1 MTDMTRVLSS
11 VAGSG
16 PARRGGHSLRAMG
29 LMLLLAAPVAQALD
43 LGALGGMVD
52 RKALD
57 QIARDKLGV
66 KTDAGNSADAAIP
79 LVGNPTN
86 ADEEKL
92 GREVAGRLLGAS
104 PLVQDVALQKY
115 VNKVGRHV
123 AAQSGRPELNWT
135 FGVIETPSVNAF
147 AAPGGYVFIT
157 RGLYAM
163 LQTEAELA
171 GVIAHEIGHVN
182 ARHHVRLMQK
192 QRAVSMGQDLL
203 SRKAGNDTVKM
214 LVGNGAEILARSLD
228 KESEYEA
235 DRLGV
240 YYATRAGYDT
250 YGLAAVL
257 DRLQASGDSDRFTLL
272 YKTHPLPGERL
283 SALDVALDGHY
294 DKVPAGQSLPKR
306 LAKLPKAPV
315 AAKPAAGSAPAAAT
329 PAPATSPAAA
339 PAAK

>member
-1 MTDMTRVLSS
+1 MKIIPESLDMMT
-11 VAGSG
+11 A
-16 PARRGGHSLRAMG
+16 PARAVAIAVALAAA
-29 LMLLLAAPVAQALD
+29 LAAPAATALD
-43 LGALGGMVD
+43 LNAIVD

-57 QIARDKLGV
+57 QVARDKLGV
-66 KTDAGNSADAAIP
+66 KTDAGNTADGAIP
-79 LVGNPTN
+79 LVGNPSN

-104 PLVQDVALQKY
+104 PLVKDPALQQY
-115 VNKVGRHV
+115 VNKVGRYV
-123 AAQSGRPELNWT
+123 AAQSGRADLNWT

-163 LQTEAELA
+163 LKTEAELA
-171 GVIAHEIGHVN
+171 GVLAHEIGHVN

-192 QRAVSMGQDLL
+192 QRLVSMGQEALT
-203 SRKAGNDTVKM
+203 RKAGNDTVKM

-272 YKTHPLPGERL
+272 YKTHPLPGARL
-283 SALDVALDGHY
+283 DALDRALDGLY

-306 LAKLPKAPV
+306 LAKLPKAP
-315 AAKPAAGSAPAAAT
+315 AATPAKPAAPAAPAPGAVSAPA
-329 PAPATSPAAA
+329 
-339 PAAK
+339 K